1 MRIFLPP
8 RSALFLVLVA
18 SVAVSKERFASER
31 IPSVRSV
38 YVRNDPQ
45 ERAEQLFVT
54 RDVTTVLRF
63 QQPCTEAGTK
73 MLGWEGRF
81 EPVTCAGKRVL
92 IEPLQA
98 LEPEDRFLLVV
109 RLADGTEVPFTISG
123 SSWKEGEWPD
133 QQVNVF
139 LKPDAPDALRKQLE
153 ESKERERELWNQ
165 LTVESFTGSSENHTL
180 AALLTQGAVRFTP
193 FVTRKAWIF
202 KNEDSNIQASVLT
215 DGKEKVAVLFRVTNR
230 DPSTPW
236 RLMDAR
242 LFVLPPGFQ
251 PPLFVGEGRPF
262 ALRTDKKVIPPGET
276 GFVAVV
282 ADKSAFDSPQGP
294 SKLTLGIFRHDGMLA
309 AHVTL
314 DRSLFK
320 K

>member
-1 MRIFLPP
+1 
-8 RSALFLVLVA
+8 
-18 SVAVSKERFASER
+18 
-31 IPSVRSV
+31 
-38 YVRNDPQ
+38 
-45 ERAEQLFVT
+45 
-54 RDVTTVLRF
+54 
-63 QQPCTEAGTK
+63 

-81 EPVTCAGKRVL
+81 EPVQCAGKRVL
-92 IEPLQA
+92 IEPIQK
-98 LEPEDRFLLVV
+98 LEPGDRFLLVV
-109 RLADGTEVPFTISG
+109 RLANGTEVPFTISG

-139 LKPDAPDALRKQLE
+139 LEPDDPDALHKQLE
-153 ESKERERELWNQ
+153 ESKAREQELWEQ
-165 LTVESFTGSSENHTL
+165 LRVESFTGSSENHTI

-202 KNEDSNIQASVLT
+202 KNEDTNIQATVLT

-230 DPSTPW
+230 APSTPW

-262 ALRTDKKVIPPGET
+262 ALRTNKKVIPPGDT
-276 GFVAVV
+276 GYVAVV
-282 ADKSAFDSPQGP
+282 ADKSAFDSPQGS

-309 AHVTL
+309 ANVTL

>member
-1 MRIFLPP
+1 MRNFLPP
-8 RSALFLVLVA
+8 GSALFLVLVA
-18 SVAVSKERFASER
+18 SVAMARER

-38 YVRNDPQ
+38 YVRNS
-45 ERAEQLFVT
+45 EWETANQLFVT

-63 QQPCTEAGTK
+63 QQSCTEAGTK

-81 EPVTCAGKRVL
+81 EPVQCAGKRVL
-92 IEPLQA
+92 VEPIQK

-109 RLADGTEVPFTISG
+109 RLADGTEVPFTVSG

-139 LKPDAPDALRKQLE
+139 LKPDDPDALRNQLE
-153 ESKERERELWNQ
+153 ESKARERELWEQ
-165 LTVESFTGSSENHTL
+165 LRVESFTGSSENHTL

-193 FVTRKAWIF
+193 FVFRKAWIF

-215 DGKEKVAVLFRVTNR
+215 DGKEKVAVLFRVTNKA
-230 DPSTPW
+230 SSNPW

-251 PPLFVGEGRPF
+251 PPLFVGEARPF

-282 ADKSAFDSPQGP
+282 ADKSVFDPPRGP
-294 SKLTLGIFRHDGMLA
+294 SNLTLGIFRHDGMLA

-314 DRSLFK
+314 DRRLFK

>member
-1 MRIFLPP
+1 MRNVLPL
-8 RSALFLVLVA
+8 RSALLLVLVTSMA
-18 SVAVSKERFASER
+18 LARER

-38 YVRNDPQ
+38 YVRNS
-45 ERAEQLFVT
+45 EWETAEQLFVT

-63 QQPCTEAGTK
+63 QQACTEAGTK

-81 EPVTCAGKRVL
+81 EPVQCAGKRVL
-92 IEPLQA
+92 IEPIQT

-109 RLADGTEVPFTISG
+109 RLADGTEVPFTVSG

-139 LKPDAPDALRKQLE
+139 LEPDDPNALRQQLE
-153 ESKERERELWNQ
+153 ESKARERELGEQ
-165 LTVESFTGSSENHTL
+165 LRVERFTGSSENHTL

-202 KNEDSNIQASVLT
+202 KNEDSNIQATVLT
-215 DGKEKVAVLFRVTNR
+215 DGREKVAVLFRVTNR

-276 GFVAVV
+276 GYVAVV
-282 ADKSAFDSPQGP
+282 TDKSAFDSPLGP
-294 SKLTLGIFRHDGMLA
+294 RKLTLGVFRHDGMLA

>member
-1 MRIFLPP
+1 MRNFLPP
-8 RSALFLVLVA
+8 RSVLLLALMA
-18 SVAVSKERFASER
+18 SVAMARERF
-31 IPSVRSV
+31 PSVRSV

-63 QQPCTEAGTK
+63 QQPCTDAGTK
-73 MLGWEGRF
+73 ILGWEGRF
-81 EPVTCAGKRVL
+81 EPVVCAGKRVL
-92 IEPLQA
+92 IEPVQT

-139 LKPDAPDALRKQLE
+139 LEPDAPDALRKQLE
-153 ESKERERELWNQ
+153 EYKERERELWEQ
-165 LTVESFTGSSENHTL
+165 LRVESFTGSSENHTL

-193 FVTRKAWIF
+193 FVARKAWIF
-202 KNEDSNIQASVLT
+202 KKEDSNIQATVLT
-215 DGKEKVAVLFRVTNR
+215 DGKEKMAVLFRVTNR

-276 GFVAVV
+276 GYVAVV
-282 ADKSAFDSPQGP
+282 ADRSAFDSPQGP
-294 SKLTLGIFRHDGMLA
+294 TKLFLGIFRHDGMMA